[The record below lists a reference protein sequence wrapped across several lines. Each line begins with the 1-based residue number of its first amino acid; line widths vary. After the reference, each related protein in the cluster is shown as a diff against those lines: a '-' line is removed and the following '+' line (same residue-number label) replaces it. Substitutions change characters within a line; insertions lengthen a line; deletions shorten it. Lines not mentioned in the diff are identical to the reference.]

1 VEVMYTDA
9 NRLPQGSLEK
19 YSIDLELGGD
29 NDFEAQMNV
38 RNHCMSSGCIW
49 YIKDEEYGGI
59 VDNVKVDTEKSKV
72 YYSGRS
78 WRGILEKKVIR
89 PDTGKDYLVVSGDAN
104 DILALLIRRC
114 DLVDLFAVPGTSS
127 GIQISNY
134 QFPRYVDAYSG
145 IVKMLSSVGA
155 KLKIVYNDKDSC
167 VNISAVQIEDLSK
180 KYEYSDD
187 YGMKIIIEK
196 KTGGVNHLIC
206 LGAGEL
212 AARTV
217 IDLYV
222 DKTGEIT
229 EKQSYFGEYEIA
241 ETYDYGNSESVAEL
255 KEKGIEHLKELKSSD
270 SVSASFSKLDVD
282 IGDIVGGRNRATG
295 ILLKE
300 QVTQEIVK
308 RNNNGNKLFRYRRYW
323 TCS

>member
-1 VEVMYTDA
+1 MYTDV

-19 YSIDLELGGD
+19 YSVDLELGGN
-29 NDFEAQMNV
+29 NDFELQMNV
-38 RNHCMSSGCIW
+38 KNHCMSAGCIW
-49 YIKDEEYGGI
+49 YVKDEEYGGI
-59 VDNVKVDTEKSKV
+59 VDDVKVDTEKSKV

-78 WRGILEKKVIR
+78 WRGVLEKKVIR
-89 PDTGKDYLVVSGDAN
+89 PDAGKDYLTVSGDVH
-104 DILALLIRRC
+104 DILALLIKRC
-114 DLVDLFAVPGTSS
+114 DLVDIFAVPDTSS

-134 QFPRYVDAYSG
+134 QFQRYVDAYSG
-145 IVKMLSSVGA
+145 IVKMLSAAGA
-155 KLKIVYNDKDSC
+155 KLKIIYNDKDSC
-167 VNISAVQIEDLSK
+167 VNISSVPIEDLSE

-222 DKTGEIT
+222 DKTGEIS
-229 EKQSYFGEYEIA
+229 EKQAYFGEYEIA
-241 ETYDYGNSESVAEL
+241 ETYDYGNSESAKEL

-308 RNNNGNKLFRYRRYW
+308 IKNDIMTIMYKVGGE
-323 TCS
+323 

>member
-1 VEVMYTDA
+1 MEVMYTDV

-19 YSIDLELGGD
+19 YSVDLELGGD
-29 NDFEAQMNV
+29 NDFELQMNV
-38 RNHCMSSGCIW
+38 RNHCMTARCIW
-49 YIKDEEYGGI
+49 YVKDSEYGGV
-59 VDNVKVDTEKSKV
+59 VDDVKVDTEKSKV

-104 DILALLIRRC
+104 DILALLIKRC

-127 GIQISNY
+127 GIQISSY
-134 QFPRYVDAYSG
+134 QFPRYIDAYSG
-145 IVKMLSSVGA
+145 IVKMLSLASA

-167 VNISAVQIEDLSK
+167 VNISAVPISDLSE

-187 YGMKIIIEK
+187 YGMKVIIEK

-241 ETYDYGNSESVAEL
+241 ETYDYGNSESAAEL
-255 KEKGIEHLKELKSSD
+255 KEKGIEHLKGLKSSD
-270 SVSASFSKLDVD
+270 SVSASFCKLDVN

-295 ILLKE
+295 IVLKE
-300 QVTQEIVK
+300 PVTQEIVK
-308 RNNNGNKLFRYRRYW
+308 IKNGIETITYKVGEE
-323 TCS
+323 

>member
-1 VEVMYTDA
+1 MEVMYTDA

-295 ILLKE
+295 IPLKE

-308 RNNNGNKLFRYRRYW
+308 IKNGIVTITYKVGEK
-323 TCS
+323 

>member
-308 RNNNGNKLFRYRRYW
+308 IKNGIETITYKVGEK
-323 TCS
+323 

>member
-1 VEVMYTDA
+1 MYTDA

-308 RNNNGNKLFRYRRYW
+308 IKNGIETITYKVGEK
-323 TCS
+323 

>member
-1 VEVMYTDA
+1 MEVMYTDA

-308 RNNNGNKLFRYRRYW
+308 IKNGIETITDKVGEK
-323 TCS
+323 

>member
-1 VEVMYTDA
+1 MEVMYTDA

-229 EKQSYFGEYEIA
+229 GKQSYFGEYEIA

-308 RNNNGNKLFRYRRYW
+308 IKNGIETITYKVGEK
-323 TCS
+323 

>member
-1 VEVMYTDA
+1 MEVMYTDA

-29 NDFEAQMNV
+29 NDFDAQMNV

-308 RNNNGNKLFRYRRYW
+308 IKNGIETITYKVGEK
-323 TCS
+323 

>member
-1 VEVMYTDA
+1 MEVMYADI

-29 NDFEAQMNV
+29 NDFELQMNV
-38 RNHCMSSGCIW
+38 RNHCMSAGCIW
-49 YIKDEEYGGI
+49 YVENEEYGGI
-59 VDNVKVDTEKSKV
+59 VDDVKVDTDKSKV

-89 PDTGKDYLVVSGDAN
+89 PDTGKDYLTVSGDAN
-104 DILALLIRRC
+104 DILALLIKRC
-114 DLVDLFAVPGTSS
+114 DLVDLFVVPDMSS
-127 GIQISNY
+127 GIQISSY
-134 QFPRYVDAYSG
+134 QFPRYIDLYSG
-145 IVKMLSSVGA
+145 IVKMLSSAGA
-155 KLKIVYNDKDSC
+155 KLKITYDDKESC
-167 VNISAVQIEDLSK
+167 VNISAIPISDLSE

-196 KTGGVNHLIC
+196 KKGGTNHLIC

-222 DKTGEIT
+222 GKNGEIT
-229 EKQSYFGEYEIA
+229 EKQAYFGEYEIA
-241 ETYDYGNSESVAEL
+241 EIYDYGNSGSGSEL
-255 KEKGIEHLKELKSSD
+255 KEKGIEKLKELKSSD
-270 SVSASFSKLDVD
+270 SVSASFQKLDVD

-295 ILLKE
+295 IVLKE
-300 QVTQEIVK
+300 QITQEIVK
-308 RNNNGNKLFRYRRYW
+308 IKNGIETITYKVGEE
-323 TCS
+323 

>member
-1 VEVMYTDA
+1 MEVMYTDA

-206 LGAGEL
+206 LGAGDL

-308 RNNNGNKLFRYRRYW
+308 IKNGIETITYKVGEK
-323 TCS
+323 

>member
-1 VEVMYTDA
+1 MEVMYTDA

-196 KTGGVNHLIC
+196 KT
-206 LGAGEL
+206 
-212 AARTV
+212 
-217 IDLYV
+217 
-222 DKTGEIT
+222 
-229 EKQSYFGEYEIA
+229 
-241 ETYDYGNSESVAEL
+241 
-255 KEKGIEHLKELKSSD
+255 
-270 SVSASFSKLDVD
+270 
-282 IGDIVGGRNRATG
+282 VG
-295 ILLKE
+295 
-300 QVTQEIVK
+300 
-308 RNNNGNKLFRYRRYW
+308 
-323 TCS
+323 

>member
-1 VEVMYTDA
+1 MEVMYTDV

-29 NDFEAQMNV
+29 NDFELQMNV
-38 RNHCMSSGCIW
+38 KNHCMTAGCIW
-49 YIKDEEYGGI
+49 YVENEEYGGI
-59 VDNVKVDTEKSKV
+59 VDDVKVDTDKSKV

-78 WRGILEKKVIR
+78 WRGILEKKVIK
-89 PDTGKDYLVVSGDAN
+89 PDTGKDYLTVSGDAN
-104 DILALLIRRC
+104 DILALLIKRC
-114 DLVDLFAVPGTSS
+114 DLVDLFVASGASS
-127 GIQISNY
+127 GIQISSY
-134 QFPRYVDAYSG
+134 QFPRYVDAYTC

-155 KLKIVYNDKDSC
+155 KLKIVYDDKKSC
-167 VNISAVQIEDLSK
+167 VNISAVPIEDLSK

-222 DKTGEIT
+222 GKKGEIT
-229 EKQSYFGEYEIA
+229 EKQAYFGEYEIA
-241 ETYDYGNSESVAEL
+241 EIYDYGNSGSSAEL
-255 KEKGIEHLKELKSSD
+255 KEKGIEKLKELKSSD
-270 SVSASFSKLDVD
+270 SVSASFQKLDAD

-295 ILLKE
+295 IVLKE
-300 QVTQEIVK
+300 PITQEIVK
-308 RNNNGNKLFRYRRYW
+308 IKNGIETITYKVGEE
-323 TCS
+323 

>member
-1 VEVMYTDA
+1 MEVMYTDA

-19 YSIDLELGGD
+19 YSIDLEIGGD

-308 RNNNGNKLFRYRRYW
+308 IKNGIETITYKVGEK
-323 TCS
+323 

>member
-1 VEVMYTDA
+1 MDIFSLVGKITINYADA
-9 NRLPQGSLEK
+9 VNNIEK
-19 YSIDLELGGD
+19 VS
-29 NDFEAQMNV
+29 
-38 RNHCMSSGCIW
+38 
-49 YIKDEEYGGI
+49 
-59 VDNVKVDTEKSKV
+59 KS
-72 YYSGRS
+72 
-78 WRGILEKKVIR
+78 
-89 PDTGKDYLVVSGDAN
+89 AN
-104 DILALLIRRC
+104 DVLTLLIKRC

-127 GIQISNY
+127 GIQISSY
-134 QFPRYVDAYSG
+134 QFPRYIDVYSG
-145 IVKMLSSVGA
+145 IVKMLTSVSA

-167 VNISAVQIEDLSK
+167 VNISAVQIEDLSE

-222 DKTGEIT
+222 DKTGEIS

-241 ETYDYGNSESVAEL
+241 ETYDYGNSESAAEL

-270 SVSASFSKLDVD
+270 SVSASFGKLDVD

-295 ILLKE
+295 IVLKE
-300 QVTQEIVK
+300 PVTQEIVK
-308 RNNNGNKLFRYRRYW
+308 IKNGIETITYKVGEE
-323 TCS
+323 

>member
-1 VEVMYTDA
+1 MEVMYTDA

-38 RNHCMSSGCIW
+38 RNHCRSSGCIW

-308 RNNNGNKLFRYRRYW
+308 IKNGIETITYKVGEK
-323 TCS
+323 

>member
-1 VEVMYTDA
+1 MEVMYTDV

-19 YSIDLELGGD
+19 YSVDLEFGGD
-29 NDFEAQMNV
+29 NDFELQMNIK
-38 RNHCMSSGCIW
+38 NHCMTAGCIW
-49 YIKDEEYGGI
+49 YVRDEEYGGI
-59 VDNVKVDTEKSKV
+59 VDDVKVDTEKSKV

-89 PDTGKDYLVVSGDAN
+89 PDAGKDYLTVSGDAN
-104 DILALLIRRC
+104 DILALLIKRC
-114 DLVDLFAVPGTSS
+114 DLVDLFAVPGISS

-134 QFPRYVDAYSG
+134 QFPRYIDAYSG

-155 KLKIVYNDKDSC
+155 KLKIVYDDKESC
-167 VNISAVQIEDLSK
+167 VNISVVQIEDLSE

-222 DKTGEIT
+222 NKTGEIT
-229 EKQSYFGEYEIA
+229 EKQAYFGEYEIA
-241 ETYDYGNSESVAEL
+241 ETYDYGNSESATEL

-295 ILLKE
+295 IVLKE

-308 RNNNGNKLFRYRRYW
+308 IKNGIETITYKVGEE
-323 TCS
+323 

>member
-1 VEVMYTDA
+1 MEIMYTDV

-29 NDFEAQMNV
+29 NDFELQMNV

-49 YIKDEEYGGI
+49 YVKDEEYGGI
-59 VDNVKVDTEKSKV
+59 VDNVKVDTDKSKV

-78 WRGILEKKVIR
+78 WRGVLEKKVLR
-89 PDTGKDYLVVSGDAN
+89 PDTGKDYLTVSGGAN
-104 DILALLIRRC
+104 DILAVLIKRC
-114 DLVDLFAVPGTSS
+114 DLVDLFAVPGTFS
-127 GIQISNY
+127 GTQISSY

-145 IVKMLSSVGA
+145 IVKMLSSVNA
-155 KLKIVYNDKDSC
+155 KLKIVYNDKESC
-167 VNISAVQIEDLSK
+167 VNISAVPIEDLSE

-206 LGAGEL
+206 LGSGEL

-222 DKTGEIT
+222 DKKGEIT
-229 EKQSYFGEYEIA
+229 EKQSFFGEYEIA
-241 ETYDYGNSESVAEL
+241 EIYDYENSESATEL

-295 ILLKE
+295 IVLKE
-300 QVTQEIVK
+300 QVTHEIVK
-308 RNNNGNKLFRYRRYW
+308 IKNGIETITYKVGDE
-323 TCS
+323 

>member
-1 VEVMYTDA
+1 MEVMYTDA

-222 DKTGEIT
+222 DKTGAIT
-229 EKQSYFGEYEIA
+229 EKQAYFGEYEIA
-241 ETYDYGNSESVAEL
+241 ETYDYGNSESATEL

-308 RNNNGNKLFRYRRYW
+308 IKNGIETITYKVGEK
-323 TCS
+323 

>member
-1 VEVMYTDA
+1 M
-9 NRLPQGSLEK
+9 
-19 YSIDLELGGD
+19 
-29 NDFEAQMNV
+29 
-38 RNHCMSSGCIW
+38 
-49 YIKDEEYGGI
+49 
-59 VDNVKVDTEKSKV
+59 
-72 YYSGRS
+72 
-78 WRGILEKKVIR
+78 IR
-89 PDTGKDYLVVSGDAN
+89 PDTGKVYRTVSGDVH
-104 DILALLIRRC
+104 DILALLIKRC

-127 GIQISNY
+127 GIQISSY
-134 QFPRYVDAYSG
+134 QFPRYIDAYSG
-145 IVKMLSSVGA
+145 IVKMLSSVSA

-167 VNISAVQIEDLSK
+167 VNISAVPISDLSE

-222 DKTGEIT
+222 GKNGEIT
-229 EKQSYFGEYEIA
+229 EKQAYFGEYEIA
-241 ETYDYGNSESVAEL
+241 EIYDYGNSGSSSEL

-282 IGDIVGGRNRATG
+282 ISDIVGGRNRATG
-295 ILLKE
+295 IVLKE
-300 QVTQEIVK
+300 PVTQEIVK
-308 RNNNGNKLFRYRRYW
+308 IKNGIETITYKVGEE
-323 TCS
+323 

>member
-1 VEVMYTDA
+1 MEVMYTDV

-19 YSIDLELGGD
+19 YSVDLELGGN
-29 NDFEAQMNV
+29 NDFELQMNV
-38 RNHCMSSGCIW
+38 KNHCMSAGCIW
-49 YIKDEEYGGI
+49 YVKDEEYGGI
-59 VDNVKVDTEKSKV
+59 VDDVKVDTEKSKV

-78 WRGILEKKVIR
+78 WRGVLEKKVIR
-89 PDTGKDYLVVSGDAN
+89 PDTGKDYLTVSGDVH
-104 DILALLIRRC
+104 DILALLIKRC
-114 DLVDLFAVPGTSS
+114 DLVDMFAVPDTSS

-134 QFPRYVDAYSG
+134 QFPRYIDAYSG
-145 IVKMLSSVGA
+145 IVKMLSAVGA
-155 KLKIVYNDKDSC
+155 KLKIIYNDKDSC
-167 VNISAVQIEDLSK
+167 VNISAVPISDLSE

-222 DKTGEIT
+222 DNTGAIT
-229 EKQSYFGEYEIA
+229 EKQAYFGEYEIA
-241 ETYDYGNSESVAEL
+241 ETYDYGNSESATEL

-295 ILLKE
+295 IVLKE
-300 QVTQEIVK
+300 PVTQEIVK
-308 RNNNGNKLFRYRRYW
+308 IKNGIETITYKVGEE
-323 TCS
+323 

>member
-1 VEVMYTDA
+1 
-9 NRLPQGSLEK
+9 
-19 YSIDLELGGD
+19 
-29 NDFEAQMNV
+29 
-38 RNHCMSSGCIW
+38 MS
-49 YIKDEEYGGI
+49 D
-59 VDNVKVDTEKSKV
+59 VKVDTEKSKV

-78 WRGILEKKVIR
+78 WRGVLEKKVIR

-104 DILALLIRRC
+104 DILALLIKRC

-127 GIQISNY
+127 GIQISSY
-134 QFPRYVDAYSG
+134 QFPRYIDAYSG
-145 IVKMLSSVGA
+145 IVKMLTSVSA
-155 KLKIVYNDKDSC
+155 KLKIIYNDKDSC
-167 VNISAVQIEDLSK
+167 VNISAVPIEDLSE

-222 DKTGEIT
+222 DKTGEIS

-241 ETYDYGNSESVAEL
+241 ETYDYGNSESAAEL

-270 SVSASFSKLDVD
+270 SVSASFGKLDVD

-295 ILLKE
+295 IVLKE
-300 QVTQEIVK
+300 PVTQEIVK
-308 RNNNGNKLFRYRRYW
+308 IKNGIETITYKVGEE
-323 TCS
+323 

>member
-1 VEVMYTDA
+1 MEVMYTDA

-29 NDFEAQMNV
+29 NDFEAKMNV

-308 RNNNGNKLFRYRRYW
+308 IKNGIETITYKVGEK
-323 TCS
+323 